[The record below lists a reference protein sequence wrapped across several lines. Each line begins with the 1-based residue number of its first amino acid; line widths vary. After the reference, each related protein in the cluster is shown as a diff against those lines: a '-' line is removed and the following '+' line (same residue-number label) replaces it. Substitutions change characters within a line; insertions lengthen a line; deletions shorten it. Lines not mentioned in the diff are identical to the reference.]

1 MGLHVIQCHKLLV
14 LTAATGLCHM
24 TVKIKNKHMHYMHIK
39 TIHREMQKLQS
50 TNIAKYCTTGSTIST
65 GGTHFLLLQSL

>member
-24 TVKIKNKHMHYMHIK
+24 TVKIKKKNMQYMHIK
-39 TIHREMQKLQS
+39 TIHREMQKL
-50 TNIAKYCTTGSTIST
+50 
-65 GGTHFLLLQSL
+65 